1 MSLSN
6 QVRPGAMSLLDKYAQ
21 INANIE
27 EARRRVTAARSEL
40 ESTNHAIENLR
51 DKRQMILQDT
61 QTTKGEF
68 SRIEKELRG
77 AKVQCDA
84 KLEAKERVEREYR
97 FAKHDFNETRRR
109 IDDERLAFL
118 ERCREFR
125 SSCKRM
131 RVAATIL
138 VLDGGAAFDVKG
150 DLSETDVWRRLQD
163 DDVSSDEED
172 GIDAENTSS
181 TTIRKGDKK
190 KTDME
195 LEQGLKDEKESR
207 EAFIEAECA
216 LHAAR
221 SEHEEA
227 VKRCNARNQK
237 LIQQRAQLERHRKEV
252 EDLERDIGA
261 VNDEIVKANQE
272 SKTWKTRNASNSGS
286 YSCHFNPPP
295 EYNHT
300 ALHKANNPP
309 NAESLNS
316 SVVSNPYKSKPS
328 NPYQSRPMVNHGA
341 HTARAN
347 TSTSHQYASEVLKNS
362 GQQNQNRTWSS
373 IRNQRQFGTAIDLSA
388 DYSGSQ
394 WAETVEPGRKILES
408 SNAQVFASVDDLSVS
423 SSISSDDDIISFDV
437 FGKKDIK

>member
-1 MSLSN
+1 
-6 QVRPGAMSLLDKYAQ
+6 
-21 INANIE
+21 
-27 EARRRVTAARSEL
+27 
-40 ESTNHAIENLR
+40 
-51 DKRQMILQDT
+51 MILQET

-181 TTIRKGDKK
+181 TTIRKGNKK

-237 LIQQRAQLERHRKEV
+237 LTQQRAQLERHRKEV

-272 SKTWKTRNASNSGS
+272 SKS
-286 YSCHFNPPP
+286 YENGKCHW
-295 EYNHT
+295 T
-300 ALHKANNPP
+300 
-309 NAESLNS
+309 
-316 SVVSNPYKSKPS
+316 
-328 NPYQSRPMVNHGA
+328 
-341 HTARAN
+341 
-347 TSTSHQYASEVLKNS
+347 
-362 GQQNQNRTWSS
+362 
-373 IRNQRQFGTAIDLSA
+373 LSA
-388 DYSGSQ
+388 PSSQ
-394 WAETVEPGRKILES
+394 IFS
-408 SNAQVFASVDDLSVS
+408 
-423 SSISSDDDIISFDV
+423 
-437 FGKKDIK
+437 